1 MFCTEC
7 GKEVREGAKF
17 CPYCG
22 KPIKTAEKKRST
34 EKKRSADKS
43 IWAIV
48 LRVALIVCVIVV
60 PWFELNYYVGN
71 VAFNFFSMG
80 SAVSKGAQALR
91 SIASISGASVNT
103 YSIDAFSLF
112 CIALALVPVVYLSL
126 DIRTYLKKGLLKWD
140 GPIAVIIILVLGLV
154 AAALITWVIDAWIS
168 NGLSS
173 SIQLDVVSVSAG
185 WWITVVLVAV
195 TIWVDQRIRS
205 GKRIS

>member
-22 KPIKTAEKKRST
+22 KPIKMAEKKLSAEKKRNA
-34 EKKRSADKS
+34 EKS

-48 LRVALIVCVIVV
+48 LRVALIVCVTVV
-60 PWFELNYYVGN
+60 PWFEFNYYVGN
-71 VAFNFFSMG
+71 AAFNFFSLG
-80 SAVSKGAQALR
+80 SAFSKGAQALQ

-103 YSIDAFSLF
+103 YSIEALSPF

-126 DIRTYLKKGLLKWD
+126 DIRTYLKKGLLQWD

-154 AAALITWVIDAWIS
+154 LAALISWQIDYWIS

-185 WWITVVLVAV
+185 WWITAVLVAV

-205 GKRIS
+205 GKRIF